1 MGDSRSNRSRIVV
14 DASPR
19 QRRPPARSYNQRSR
33 NSELWLAISLVG
45 AAALATFVALFLT
58 SRPYDPTNASL
69 APQQTVPAGA
79 SISPS
84 PSPKTS
90 TATPTP
96 QSAPSPSLPSGE
108 TAPPV
113 VDDATIQS
121 EIEKTLASDSALANL
136 DVSTL
141 VENGKVTIVGSVKSS
156 ELKQRV
162 AREIRALKGV
172 TSIDNQLV
180 VAEGT
185 PQ

>member
-1 MGDSRSNRSRIVV
+1 MGDFRSDRSRIVV

-19 QRRPPARSYNQRSR
+19 QRRAPARGYGQRPR
-33 NSELWLAISLVG
+33 NTELWLAISLIV
-45 AAALATFVALFLT
+45 AAALATFLALFLT
-58 SRPYDPTNASL
+58 SRPYDPTSASL
-69 APQQTVPAGA
+69 APQQTIPVGPG
-79 SISPS
+79 ISPS
-84 PSPKTS
+84 PKSS
-90 TATPTP
+90 VSATPTP
-96 QSAPSPSLPSGE
+96 QTAPSPSLPSGE
-108 TAPPV
+108 TSPAV
-113 VDDATIQS
+113 VDDPTIQA
-121 EIEKTLASDSALANL
+121 EIDKTLASDPALANL

-180 VAEGT
+180 VPEST

>member
-19 QRRPPARSYNQRSR
+19 QRRPPARGYRQPPR
-33 NSELWLAISLVG
+33 NTEVWLAISLIVAG
-45 AAALATFVALFLT
+45 AVATFFALFLT
-58 SRPYDPTNASL
+58 SRPYDPMSASL
-69 APQQTVPAGA
+69 APQQTVPVGPN
-79 SISPS
+79 ISPS
-84 PSPKTS
+84 PKPSATTS
-90 TATPTP
+90 PTP
-96 QSAPSPSLPSGE
+96 QTATSPSLPSGE
-108 TAPPV
+108 TSPAV

-121 EIEKTLASDSALANL
+121 EIDKRLASDSALANL

-172 TSIDNQLV
+172 ISIDNQLV
-180 VAEGT
+180 VAEST

>member
-19 QRRPPARSYNQRSR
+19 QRRPPARGYNQRPR
-33 NSELWLAISLVG
+33 NTELWLAISLIG
-45 AAALATFVALFLT
+45 AGALATFLALFLT
-58 SRPYDPTNASL
+58 SRPYDPMSSSV
-69 APQQTVPAGA
+69 APQQTVPAGP

-84 PSPKTS
+84 PKPSASTS
-90 TATPTP
+90 PTP
-96 QSAPSPSLPSGE
+96 QTASSPSLPSGE
-108 TAPPV
+108 TAPAV

-121 EIEKTLASDSALANL
+121 EIDKVLASDPALANL

-172 TSIDNQLV
+172 NSIDNQLV
-180 VAEGT
+180 VVEST